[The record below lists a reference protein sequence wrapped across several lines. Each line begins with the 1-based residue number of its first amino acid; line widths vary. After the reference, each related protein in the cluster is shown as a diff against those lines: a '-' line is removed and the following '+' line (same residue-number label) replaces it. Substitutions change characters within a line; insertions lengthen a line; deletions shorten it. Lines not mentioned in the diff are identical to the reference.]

1 MVAASDSMG
10 MQGIAATS
18 AGRTGGSARRRRDQ
32 EDPRNRQG
40 IVSERAATDL
50 IVHRVLVV
58 EDDRQEAEFLQSYLS
73 SRKLS
78 AEVARDAGQAH
89 STFTMRL
96 PDAVVLELILP
107 NDVTGFE
114 VCERMKRENRNVPV
128 IVLTE
133 IDRDDARDLA
143 TRVGADGYL
152 TKPYDPEELVQV
164 IFEAADRLWKQAHLD
179 PEEGS
184 GEKVRFLCGG
194 CGKKLK
200 VNPSHRGKTLNCPRC
215 GQTVTVPRYG

>member
-1 MVAASDSMG
+1 MPGRRSDVFHRQRG
-10 MQGIAATS
+10 
-18 AGRTGGSARRRRDQ
+18 Q
-32 EDPRNRQG
+32 EDHPNHQR
-40 IVSERAATDL
+40 IVPERAATDL

-58 EDDRQEAEFLQSYLS
+58 EDDRQEAEFLQSFLAT
-73 SRKLS
+73 RKLT

-128 IVLTE
+128 IILTE

-143 TRVGADGYL
+143 IRVGADGYM
-152 TKPYDPEELVQV
+152 TKPYDPDELVKV
-164 IFEAADRLWKQAHLD
+164 IFDAAERLWKQAHLD
-179 PEEGS
+179 PDEGS
-184 GEKVRFLCGG
+184 GEKVRFLCGE

-200 VNPSHRGKTLNCPRC
+200 VSPSHRGKTLNCPKC
-215 GQTVTVPRYG
+215 GQSVTVPLYGQTGR